1 MRFRK
6 FWEGCKV
13 FPPRAVV
20 GGWAGARTELFGSFC
35 VALRRHWRILQVF
48 VLPPE
53 SPEFVSPCLLFCN
66 VVKIGAGFARVFR
79 IVCF

>member
-20 GGWAGARTELFGSFC
+20 GGWAEP
-35 VALRRHWRILQVF
+35 Q
-48 VLPPE
+48 
-53 SPEFVSPCLLFCN
+53 
-66 VVKIGAGFARVFR
+66 RVFGWMPGSQDMRLTCLNR
-79 IVCF
+79 IRKVSFRLISGGFRESLCGASKALEDSAGIRSAT